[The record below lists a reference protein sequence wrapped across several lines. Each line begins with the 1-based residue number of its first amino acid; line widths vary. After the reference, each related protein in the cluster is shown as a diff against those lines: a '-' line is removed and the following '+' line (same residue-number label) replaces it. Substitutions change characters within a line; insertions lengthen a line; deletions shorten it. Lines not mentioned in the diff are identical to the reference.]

1 MNADDRGYRL
11 PFPALQHYLGA
22 ASAPRKRDGNEHIT
36 ERTWPCG
43 CKARFRDSVHQTA
56 SWIPCAGHRGA
67 TRSGG
72 PSQAPEH
79 PAPAL
84 IKADNFLARRV
95 APQFC
100 IVDGNLN
107 VLYTTP
113 DTDARALVEFARGH
127 VAPGPVPAASAT
139 VRIDEASHVRI
150 VPVSGTWTGAYAL
163 FVERAGDRGSLRV
176 ATGRY
181 GLTAREVD
189 VLGLIVMHRSNAQI
203 AEELCIAESTVAD
216 HLRSLFRKMHCNR
229 RTELFAALY
238 RG

>member
-22 ASAPRKRDGNEHIT
+22 AWAPRKRDGNESIT

-56 SWIPCAGHRGA
+56 SWNPCAAHRYA
-67 TRSGG
+67 TRGDVVG
-72 PSQAPEH
+72 QAPEYA
-79 PAPAL
+79 APAL

-107 VLYTTP
+107 VLYKTA
-113 DTDARALVEFARGH
+113 DTDAGALVEFARGH
-127 VAPGPVPAASAT
+127 VAPGPVPAATAT
-139 VRIDEASHVRI
+139 VRIDDASHVRI
-150 VPVSGTWTGAYAL
+150 VPVSGAWTEAYAL

-176 ATGRY
+176 AAGKY
-181 GLTAREVD
+181 GLTVREVD

-203 AEELCIAESTVAD
+203 ALELCIAESTVAD
-216 HLRSLFRKMHCNR
+216 HVRSLFRKMHCSR